1 MTIDLLPDVALLEIF
16 EYYVDPQGPQDESFS
31 GLDTWHTLVHV
42 CQRWRNVIFGSPRR
56 LDLQIL
62 CTDKKPVREMLDI
75 WPVLPLVV
83 LGYHPTSVDSIIA
96 ALEHNDRVYKVHF
109 GSSESSQVEE
119 VLLAMQRPFPAL
131 THLWLEAD
139 DEVDETLPVV
149 PDSFLGGSAP
159 GLRTLWLCNLPFPG
173 LPKLLLSATQ
183 LDELNFLNLSYSGYI
198 SPDVMATCLS
208 TLTRLGSLQLVFP
221 FHPSQSRP
229 PPRTRSVFHSL
240 TFFGFSGDS
249 EYLEDLVA
257 WFDAP
262 LLTTLSIVFFRQIV
276 FNTPRLTQFIGRAQR
291 LNVLDEASV
300 VLLDRAVSIQLSSSS
315 QIFDELS
322 GIPSSTTQLPG
333 GGELKLKIGCGES
346 ARQLSSLA
354 RDCASFLP
362 VHSVEHLYFRN
373 GASESLHWQDTE
385 NTDWLGYFLYPF
397 TAVKSLYLIRELAP
411 SFVRA
416 LLGERATEVLPAL
429 RNIFFEELQLLSGP
443 NREVIGQFVA
453 ARQLINQPIAV
464 SNWE

>member
-1 MTIDLLPDVALLEIF
+1 
-16 EYYVDPQGPQDESFS
+16 
-31 GLDTWHTLVHV
+31 
-42 CQRWRNVIFGSPRR
+42 
-56 LDLQIL
+56 
-62 CTDKKPVREMLDI
+62 MLDV
-75 WPVLPLVV
+75 WPVLPIVV
-83 LGYHPTSVDSIIA
+83 RGYHPPSVDSIIA
-96 ALEHNDRVYKVHF
+96 ALERNDRVCKVHF
-109 GSSESSQVEE
+109 GSSGSSQMEE

-139 DEVDETLPVV
+139 DEIDETLLVV

-221 FHPSQSRP
+221 FTPSQSRP
-229 PPRTRSVFHSL
+229 APRTRSVFPSL

-257 WFDAP
+257 WINAP
-262 LLTTLSIVFFRQIV
+262 LLNTLSVIFFRQIT
-276 FNTPRLTQFIGRAQR
+276 FNTPHLTQFIRRTQK
-291 LNVLDEASV
+291 LNALDEACV
-300 VLLDRAVSIQLSSSS
+300 VLFDRAFSIQLSSSS

-322 GIPSSTTQLPG
+322 DTPSSTTQIPG
-333 GGELKLKIGCGES
+333 GGELKLKTGCGES
-346 ARQLSSLA
+346 AQLSSLA

-373 GASESLHWQDTE
+373 GASESLHWQDIE

-397 TAVKSLYLIRELAP
+397 TAVKSLYLFRELAP
-411 SFVRA
+411 PFARA

-443 NREVIGQFVA
+443 DREVIGQFVA
-453 ARQLINQPIAV
+453 ARQLINQPITV
-464 SNWE
+464 SSWE